1 MDISEVLESPG
12 FWILGGGGTIAV
24 VLGFIMSKRMTDFSF
39 PIWQLGIIIIAV
51 LVSAAFF
58 ALRE

>member
-24 VLGFIMSKRMTDFSF
+24 VAGYILSKKMTEFSF
-39 PIWQLGIIIIAV
+39 PIWQLGIIIIGV
-51 LVSAAFF
+51 LAAAAFF

>member
-1 MDISEVLESPG
+1 MIEELLESPG

-24 VLGFIMSKRMTDFSF
+24 VLGFIMSKRMTEFSF
-39 PIWQLGIIIIAV
+39 PLWQLAIIIIGV
-51 LVSAAFF
+51 LAAAAFF